1 MAQQAARL
9 PFRRARPQSPTM
21 PMALVL
27 GGGVAATAATVAR
40 TPTGPAGVAVTV
52 VCALAWTGVIALTG
66 LHLHRT
72 SARTPLTRVALWI
85 SMVLGAYGQ
94 ATLGAL
100 IRTVDGP
107 IYSDVTGWTKLA
119 VTGTLQAATIVALC
133 GVWAA
138 LARTS
143 EADGPTTPHAPYQ
156 TQHQRLATANTF
168 ALYIAGWIGAHAA
181 WATLQQ
187 WHISPRGSGTAL
199 SPPTTAAADINN
211 FVFAALA
218 GPYEELGLTV
228 LTALLLLGPTLTTTR
243 SRLVTVLAITVTL
256 RSIGHLYYARGDL
269 ESVSILP
276 IPDRAASALG
286 IVIWCAIWAGGAFL
300 VFLRFRRPWA
310 IAAAH
315 SAPNLIT
322 VSGDL
327 IGRNPAV
334 ALTLATL
341 IVTTVAVA
349 LLRRHI
355 PPLARRTRRLNQR
368 CRLTV
373 HDWKHHRDSTFDAAF
388 RRARPRANTRRPS

>member
-1 MAQQAARL
+1 
-9 PFRRARPQSPTM
+9 
-21 PMALVL
+21 MALVL

-199 SPPTTAAADINN
+199 SPPTTAAADIN
-211 FVFAALA
+211 A